1 MLSHHLSTTIFNID
15 EVQRRHNQ
23 RICFSFFIIICRVF
37 VLSWSSHTF
46 YSKKQLPT
54 LTHNTDTQWP
64 QNTVKDEK
72 KLKMNVIT
80 DTYIN
85 LLSDWVIM
93 IITCVCYVVYL
104 LLWFVCVKII
114 IKIIIIM
121 MKKGKDDDDDE
132 QHGWSW

>member
-23 RICFSFFIIICRVF
+23 RICFSFFIIICRIF

-46 YSKKQLPT
+46 YSEKKT
-54 LTHNTDTQWP
+54 ATDFDTQHRHTMTAKHCKRW
-64 QNTVKDEK
+64 KK

-93 IITCVCYVVYL
+93 IITCVCCVVYL
-104 LLWFVCVKII
+104 LLWFVCVMMI
-114 IKIIIIM
+114 IKIIM
-121 MKKGKDDDDDE
+121 MKKVKDDDDE